1 LKDFRDGVR
10 TNDNGTMAP
19 ISKNLTDDQIK
30 AIVHYLSTL

>member
-1 LKDFRDGVR
+1 VR

-19 ISKNLTDDQIK
+19 MTKDLTDDQIK